1 MFYKMTLRL
10 GMLFSIL
17 AISCYS
23 CSYSARTAKKLF
35 LQAEKNAPYELIVV
49 PGVPLENGQWT
60 STMKARVVWSV
71 YLFKKGITKNIVFS
85 GAAVST
91 PYVEAAVMAAYA
103 RALGVPAEH
112 VYTEPIAEHSTENI
126 YYGYKKG
133 RSLGFKKIALA
144 SDPFQTKML
153 AGFAAK
159 KLEGDIGLI
168 PMVYDSLQIAINEVG
183 AINLNLD
190 SLEVKPFRPL
200 KDREGFSKRFRG
212 TRGKNINEKA
222 YE

>member
-1 MFYKMTLRL
+1 MFYKRKLRL
-10 GMLFSIL
+10 GILFSMV
-17 AISCYS
+17 AAVCYS
-23 CSYSARTAKKLF
+23 W
-35 LQAEKNAPYELIVV
+35 PYELIVV
-49 PGVPLENGQWT
+49 PGVPLENGQWS

-71 YLFKKGITKNIVFS
+71 YLFKKGITKNIMYS

-91 PYVEAAVMAAYA
+91 PYVEATVMAAYA

-112 VYTEPIAEHSTENI
+112 VYTEPMAEHSTENI

-153 AGFAAK
+153 ASFAAK
-159 KLEGDIGLI
+159 KLGDDIGLI
-168 PMVYDSLQIAINEVG
+168 PMVYDSLQLAMNQVG

-190 SLEVKPFRPL
+190 SLEVKPFRSL
-200 KDREGFSKRFRG
+200 KEREGFSKRFRG
-212 TRGKNINEKA
+212 TRGKNIDEKA